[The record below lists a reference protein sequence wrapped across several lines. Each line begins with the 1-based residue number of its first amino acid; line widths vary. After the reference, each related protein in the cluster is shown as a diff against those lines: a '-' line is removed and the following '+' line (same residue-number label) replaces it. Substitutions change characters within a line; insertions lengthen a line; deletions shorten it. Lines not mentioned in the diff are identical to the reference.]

1 VVTLRVTDSGTPVLD
16 EQLAL
21 DLLVLSSG
29 PVAVPTLGFWFTCA
43 LMAILAALGA
53 RRAISFQG
61 RSQGSSASL

>member
-1 VVTLRVTDSGTPVLD
+1 VLD

-43 LMAILAALGA
+43 LMAILATLGA
-53 RRAISFQG
+53 HRATSGRRISRG
-61 RSQGSSASL
+61 